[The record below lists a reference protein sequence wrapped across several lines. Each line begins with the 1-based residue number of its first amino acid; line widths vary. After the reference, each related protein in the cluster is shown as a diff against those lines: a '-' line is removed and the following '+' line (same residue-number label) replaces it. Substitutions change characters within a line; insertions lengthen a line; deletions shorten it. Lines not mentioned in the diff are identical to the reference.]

1 MQRHF
6 EFSVPGDNR
15 KIMIINP
22 TPKHAYICD
31 PECKKEK
38 RLYNSDKLWNYV
50 VYEAEAFLGALD
62 RGSLGKSTSVG
73 EETVDVSVP
82 LRLM

>member
-1 MQRHF
+1 MQG
-6 EFSVPGDNR
+6 EVNNLNINYEVLGEGKP
-15 KIMIINP
+15 IILGCFC
-22 TPKHAYICD
+22 KS
-31 PECKKEK
+31 KKEK